1 MLIERAGCVGREDE
15 LGELASRLALT
26 RASGSAAILALG
38 GRGMGKTALL
48 RGLADRAAT
57 PALKARAGAWEQGT
71 PGAALRQLLGED
83 PPADPADAADALVAR
98 ALVVAVGD
106 EPGLI
111 VLDDADLADAFSLQA
126 IASALRRHR
135 DSPFLVVLAATR
147 STAFLSEIAADAIR
161 IEGLDASAIAE
172 LGALRGRV
180 LHPAMA
186 EVLTR
191 HTAGNPRDAV
201 ALLDE
206 LAPSQW
212 VRPET
217 QLPAPSHVRDEVQA
231 ALAGCTPEGR
241 ALAEA
246 LAVLGEGA
254 SLGQAA
260 TLAGLAD
267 PLTAVD
273 ALAAAGL
280 TETSRDHL
288 PRWRTPLVGAAVL
301 AAMGARRAADAHQRA
316 AQIVDDEVGRVR
328 HLVAATPMADAD
340 LADEVARL
348 AQRRGDEGAWADA
361 AALYRDASR
370 LTVDPLDRDDRLIRS
385 VDALVAAGDGTG
397 AAALVP
403 VIEGLRETPLRD
415 AVLAYLAILRG
426 RATEAEV
433 RLKRAWDIVNADR
446 EPETAALIA
455 QRHVLHS
462 LAQCRGTELVTW
474 ADRAISL
481 AGRDTA
487 AGVEAA
493 AIRGLGLAMS
503 GRFEDAHDAYVL
515 AAREVGHSA
524 QTQRVTMGRGWLGV
538 LADEPDES
546 RSLLEGVTDPR
557 VLGGSTRISLWALAW
572 LARVQF
578 LMGEG
583 EAALHTVAA
592 GRALAAESGIA
603 LITPLLEWTATETH
617 LLNGSW
623 EDAARA
629 ARAAEAGA
637 QGYEIM
643 RVPAMLARA
652 HIAEARSDFRAVLRI
667 LEPLTHAPTGSALT
681 EPAIWPWAET
691 YAAALVAEGRLD
703 EADAFLGPHETRAR
717 EEQHRSAQARLAT
730 ARGRWHGA
738 RGDLVGV
745 RETFDSA
752 LGLLEG
758 LPLRYE
764 RARVTFAYGQAL
776 RRAGRRRDADALLS
790 AARDQWDGMGA
801 RTFVDAAQR
810 ELRAGGVRAPRGRR
824 GPVDLTPQE
833 EAVAEMVASGLSNR
847 EVAAQL
853 FVSPKTVQYHLTRIY
868 SKLGVRG
875 RTELAAMSAEPAV
888 ESSTGSSAEP
898 TEES

>member
-15 LGELASRLALT
+15 LVELTSRLALT
-26 RASGSAAILALG
+26 RASGSAAVLVLG
-38 GRGMGKTALL
+38 DPGMGKTALL
-48 RGLADRAAT
+48 RGLADRVAT
-57 PALKARAGAWEQGT
+57 PALKARAGGWEQDS
-71 PGAALRQLLGED
+71 PGAVLRQLLGTE
-83 PPADPADAADALVAR
+83 PPADPVAAADALVAR
-98 ALVVAVGD
+98 ALAGCAD

-111 VLDDADLADAFSLQA
+111 LVDDADLADAFSLQA

-135 DSPFLVVLAATR
+135 DVPLLVVLAATR
-147 STAFLSEIAADAIR
+147 TTPFLGEIAADAVR
-161 IEGLDASAIAE
+161 IEGLDATAVAE
-172 LGALRGRV
+172 LASLRGRV

-191 HTAGNPRDAV
+191 HTGGSPRDAV

-206 LAPSQW
+206 LPPSSW
-212 VRPET
+212 VRPDT
-217 QLPAPSHVRDEVQA
+217 QLPAPAHVRDEVQV
-231 ALAGCTPEGR
+231 ALAGCGPEGR

-246 LAVLGEGA
+246 FAILGEEA

-260 TLAGLAD
+260 DLAGLED

-273 ALAAAGL
+273 TLAAAGL
-280 TETSRDHL
+280 VETSRDHR
-288 PRWRTPLVGAAVL
+288 PRWRTSLVGAAVL
-301 AAMGARRAADAHQRA
+301 ATMGARRAADAHQRA
-316 AQIVDDEVGRVR
+316 AEIVDDEVSRAR
-328 HLVAATPMADAD
+328 HLVAATPLPDAE
-340 LADEVARL
+340 LADDVARL

-361 AALYRDASR
+361 ANLFRDSSR
-370 LTVDPLDRDDRLIRS
+370 LTEDPLRRDDRLIRS
-385 VDALVAAGDGTG
+385 VDALVAAGDGMG

-462 LAQCRGTELVTW
+462 LALCRGDELVTW

-481 AGRDTA
+481 AGRDSA
-487 AGVEAA
+487 AGIEAA
-493 AIRGLGLAMS
+493 AIRGLGLAMA
-503 GRFEDAHDAYVL
+503 GRFEDAQEAYAL
-515 AAREVGHSA
+515 AARRVGHSA

-546 RSLLEGVTDPR
+546 RSRLEGVTDPR
-557 VLGGSTRISLWALAW
+557 VLGGSIRISMWALAW

-578 LMGEG
+578 LTGEG
-583 EAALHTVAA
+583 DAALQTVAA

-603 LITPLLEWTATETH
+603 LVTPLLEWTATETH
-617 LLNGSW
+617 LLRGSW
-623 EDAARA
+623 EDAARS

-643 RVPAMLARA
+643 RVPALLARA

-667 LEPLTHAPTGSALT
+667 LEPLTQAPAGSALT

-691 YAAALVAEGRLD
+691 YAAALIHEGRLE
-703 EADAFLGPHETRAR
+703 EADEFLLPHETRAR

-738 RGDLVGV
+738 RGDLIGV
-745 RETFDSA
+745 RETFDRA
-752 LGLLEG
+752 LDLLEG

-776 RRAGRRRDADALLS
+776 RRAGRRRDAEALLS
-790 AARDQWDGMGA
+790 AARDQWDGLGA
-801 RTFVDAAQR
+801 LTYVDAAQR

-868 SKLGVRG
+868 AKLGVRS
-875 RTELAAMSAEPAV
+875 RTELAAMSAE
-888 ESSTGSSAEP
+888 T
-898 TEES
+898 TEEP